1 MDNLEKL
8 YNVLKRDGFITKS
21 FDEFVDQATQ
31 DSDYQDKI
39 FNVVSRE
46 NLFTGSPDEFSKKY
60 FSELATSPVE
70 EVKKKRRFS
79 TYWGRGSYGIR
90 YRSGGRAWIIGAFCS
105 DKF

>member
-8 YNVLKRDGFITKS
+8 YNVLKRDGYITKS

-31 DSDYQDKI
+31 DADYQDKI

-46 NLFTGSPDEFSKKY
+46 NLFTGGPDEFSEKY

-70 EVKKKRRFS
+70 GVKKKTILNLLLQRKLRNQVQL
-79 TYWGRGSYGIR
+79 WWNNLDHRGLLLR
-90 YRSGGRAWIIGAFCS
+90 
-105 DKF
+105 

>member
-8 YNVLKRDGFITKS
+8 YNVLKRDGYITKS

-31 DSDYQDKI
+31 DADYQDKI

-46 NLFTGSPDEFSKKY
+46 DLFTGGPDEFSEKY

-70 EVKKKRRFS
+70 GVKKRRISVYFS
-79 TYWGRGSYGIR
+79 RGSYGIR
-90 YRSGGRAWIIGAFCS
+90 YRSGGTTWLIGAFSS
-105 DKF
+105 DKS